1 MKRKIKFGLAIPTG
15 TEGLMVNL
23 PYASARDVVELSV
36 YAEKVGFDSVWGNDH
51 IHSQKYVLKTFGQ
64 EPRYYSPL
72 LELAAIA
79 ERTTKLE
86 VCTALLV
93 APFRQPAVAAKELIT
108 LDQLSGGRA
117 KIGIGLGA
125 YREEFE
131 AEFGAKAEHM
141 VRGHM
146 LDESLEIMT
155 RIFKEESVTYHGE
168 YFDVN
173 ELKSF
178 PKPVQSP
185 FPFYIGG
192 NSDNSFERVAKYGTG
207 WLPAML
213 TADEIR
219 RGLEGVRQSCEK
231 HGRSVDEI
239 DVAPQL
245 GISMCRTHEEA
256 VERFQD
262 SQLYRHAISLANST
276 MKGRDATNYGDRNLV
291 GSVDEVLER
300 IQQYVEAGVTHFSA
314 MTFVDKD
321 IERTKESMQFFAE
334 EVLSKFNGGAN

>member
-1 MKRKIKFGLAIPTG
+1 MKKKIKFGLAIPTG

-36 YAEKVGFDSVWGNDH
+36 FAEKVGFDSVWGNDH
-51 IHSQKYVLKTFGQ
+51 IHSQQYVLKEFGQ

-79 ERTTKLE
+79 ERTTTLE

-93 APFRQPAVAAKELIT
+93 APFRQPAVAAKELAT
-108 LDQLSGGRA
+108 LDQLSNGRA
-117 KIGIGLGA
+117 RIGIGLGA

-131 AEFGAKAEHM
+131 AEFGERAAHM
-141 VRGHM
+141 VRGEM
-146 LDESLEIMT
+146 LDESLEIMC
-155 RIFKEESVTYHGE
+155 RIFKEESVTYHGK

-192 NSDNSFERVAKYGTG
+192 NSDNSFERVAKFGTG
-207 WLPAML
+207 WLPAIL
-213 TADEIR
+213 TTEEIR
-219 RGLEGVRQSCEK
+219 RGRDGVQKACEK
-231 HGRSVDEI
+231 YGRSIDEI

-245 GISMCRTHEEA
+245 GISMCKTHEEA
-256 VERFQD
+256 MQRFKD

-276 MKGRDATNYGDRNLV
+276 MKGRDATNYSDRNLV
-291 GSVDEVLER
+291 GSVDEVLEK
-300 IQQYVEAGVTHFSA
+300 INQYIEAGVTHFSA
-314 MTFVDKD
+314 LTFVDKD
-321 IERTKESMQFFAE
+321 IAHTEESMQFFAE
-334 EVLSKFNGGAN
+334 EVLSKFK